1 MAGVPH
7 AFIVCTPI
15 VDQRLSEVSIELAL
29 VAYVDFQRG
38 DLVALSLQ
46 LPG

>member
-1 MAGVPH
+1 MAGDPH
-7 AFIVCTPI
+7 ACIVTTPI
-15 VDQRLSEVSIELAL
+15 VDPRHSEVSIELAL

-38 DLVALSLQ
+38 DLVALSSQ